1 MRTRYQHGTIEL
13 KERARGPATWQFRW
27 RDKTGKRMSEEIGT
41 IVKYQ
46 TRSAVDRCSKV
57 AYLRMKINSDQPAEP
72 DEKFGAVLERYV
84 QEEIPKRFS
93 TQHAYLSYINNHI
106 RPKWGECSLTEVK
119 PLAVRDWLKSIQD
132 KEGRRPLAGKTKGH
146 IKGLMH
152 RIFDCAMLW
161 EYLPPDRNPM
171 SLVRIEGSSK
181 RRRKPRVLTPEEF
194 AKLITALDR
203 EPCRTMVILALCTGV
218 RCSELV
224 ALKWNDFD
232 WENLSVY
239 IRRAIVSGRV
249 DDVKTEY
256 SGSAAAARSSAGG
269 GDFRV
274 EAKNRILCGFGFC
287 IRIAV
292 HGRRETLH
300 ALEHAAQLS
309 ATGSGQSRR
318 GTDWLAYASP
328 HLPGVAGRQRRAPDG
343 AEGTHAARIHSDH
356 AEHLWRGDDGIDAGS
371 ARASGEAGNG
381 ALMDVSGRQR
391 LNQVQ

>member
-13 KERARGPATWQFRW
+13 KERARGPAIWQFRW
-27 RDKTGKRMSEEIGT
+27 RDRTGKRMSEDIGT
-41 IVKYQ
+41 TIEYK

-57 AYLRMKINSDQPAEP
+57 AYLRMKVNTDQPAEP
-72 DEKFGAVLERYV
+72 DEKFGVVLERYV

-106 RPKWGECSLTEVK
+106 RPKWGEFPLTQVK
-119 PLAVRDWLKSIQD
+119 PLAVRDWLKAILD
-132 KEGRRPLAGKTKGH
+132 KKNKRPLANKTRGH

-181 RRRKPRVLTPEEF
+181 RRKKPRVLTPEEF
-194 AKLITALDR
+194 SVLVARVNR

-224 ALKWNDFD
+224 ALKWSDFD

-239 IRRAIVSGRV
+239 IRRAIVAGRV

-256 SGSAAAARSSAGG
+256 SEAPLPLDPALAEVILEWRRRTEFSAESDFVFASPYMAGEKPYTPWNMQHNHLSPAAIKAGLGPIGWHTLRHTYRAWLGDNGEALTVQKELMRHASIQTTLNTYGG
-269 GDFRV
+269 GIMDSMR
-274 EAKNRILCGFGFC
+274 EA
-287 IRIAV
+287 
-292 HGRRETLH
+292 HGRVVKQ
-300 ALEHAAQLS
+300 AI
-309 ATGSGQSRR
+309 
-318 GTDWLAYASP
+318 
-328 HLPGVAGRQRRAPDG
+328 
-343 AEGTHAARIHSDH
+343 AR
-356 AEHLWRGDDGIDAGS
+356 
-371 ARASGEAGNG
+371 
-381 ALMDVSGRQR
+381 
-391 LNQVQ
+391 